1 MSITQSELLRDAL
14 AKAGVEVTLEVFP
27 GEGHFGIGPQPFPDK
42 YYGPMDAFLEKHV
55 GPS

>member
-1 MSITQSELLRDAL
+1 VSITQSELLRDAL

-42 YYGPMDAFLEKHV
+42 YYGPMDAFLEKHF